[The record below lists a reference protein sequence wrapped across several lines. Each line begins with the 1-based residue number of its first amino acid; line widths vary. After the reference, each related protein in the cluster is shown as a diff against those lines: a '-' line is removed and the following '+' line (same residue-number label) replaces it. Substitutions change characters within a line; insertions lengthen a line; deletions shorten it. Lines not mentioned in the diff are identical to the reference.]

1 MVGRPT
7 PTGLIAK
14 TEVFTYWR
22 IGSLVLFYGTFT
34 PAQGV
39 SSQSALFNGLPAPN
53 AEIRFTGMN
62 ANTHSPLR
70 FFVRSPGQLGF
81 SWEDNAAQTV
91 GCTVQVSGA
100 YVLF

>member
-1 MVGRPT
+1 MYGSPT
-7 PTGLIAK
+7 PTSLVAK

-39 SSQSALFNGLPAPN
+39 SSQSALFNGLPAPK
-53 AEIRFTGMN
+53 AEIRFTGMDTN
-62 ANTHSPLR
+62 AHSALR
-70 FFVRSPGQLGF
+70 FCVNNSGQLCF
-81 SWEDNAAQTV
+81 SWEDSAAQTA
-91 GCTVQVSGA
+91 GRTVQVSGA